1 VERETQKKMKKL
13 FITGPRAIVSAFLL
27 RNIEKGYSTEEIKD
41 DGEKATVMLK
51 ESCKNDK

>member
-1 VERETQKKMKKL
+1 VEGETQKKMKKL

-27 RNIEKGYSTEEIKD
+27 RNIEKGYSTDEIKD

-51 ESCKNDK
+51 ESCKK

>member
-1 VERETQKKMKKL
+1 MKKL

-41 DGEKATVMLK
+41 DGEKATVMMK
-51 ESCKNDK
+51 AVADNETR

>member
-1 VERETQKKMKKL
+1 MKKL

-41 DGEKATVMLK
+41 NGEKATVIMK
-51 ESCKNDK
+51 ESANDK